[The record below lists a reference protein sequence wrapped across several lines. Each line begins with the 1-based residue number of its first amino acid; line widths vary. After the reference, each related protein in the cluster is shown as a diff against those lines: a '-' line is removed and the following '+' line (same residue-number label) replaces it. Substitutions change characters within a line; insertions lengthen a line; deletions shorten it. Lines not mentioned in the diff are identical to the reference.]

1 MYFGRIITALS
12 LLGASNTLPTQ
23 DGVVLRGMSLPNMAW
38 DDSLPDAKAQMEKFL
53 KAWPQVIVM
62 AKLLH
67 LKTDPSLYQE
77 VLKHYFEEKDASI
90 VEKVWRGLIGAKGQD
105 DQGDGTGNPLI
116 FDIVLTN
123 KPTDKEPC
131 LRKDNV
137 RLAWLEPVGDGT
149 RAVMKIYDKGWQFPT
164 IDETSDFQPLVDWD
178 ILDYTYG
185 PKNTRSAVTNDDI
198 VTILNADQYR
208 WMAQEYY
215 WSLICD
221 KTFKAPT
228 SNADYLDCQGTCVI
242 Q

>member
-1 MYFGRIITALS
+1 M
-12 LLGASNTLPTQ
+12 
-23 DGVVLRGMSLPNMAW
+23 
-38 DDSLPDAKAQMEKFL
+38 
-53 KAWPQVIVM
+53 
-62 AKLLH
+62 
-67 LKTDPSLYQE
+67 
-77 VLKHYFEEKDASI
+77 
-90 VEKVWRGLIGAKGQD
+90 GAKDQS

-116 FDIVLTN
+116 SDIVLTN
-123 KPTDKEPC
+123 KPTKNEPC
-131 LRKDNV
+131 LKTDQV

-149 RAVMKIYDKGWQFPT
+149 RAVMKICDKGWRFPT
-164 IDETSDFQPLVDWD
+164 IDETSCDGLGDEVSGKMSTLPGIILHELTHFQPLVGWD

-185 PKNTRSAVTNDDI
+185 PKNTRAAVTNDDI
-198 VTILNADQYR
+198 VTIPNADQYR